1 MENYNSL
8 ESAFSGGYTNLG
20 TIYTGHLTKTVDA
33 DWF

>member
-20 TIYTGHLTKTVDA
+20 SMSSGYYNRTINA